1 MGRCRASPNPAPP
14 HPPTRLET
22 DLADATHIYVASLCM
37 GDELLDALWARLRS
51 GSAPHLRVFASL
63 REVRCTLHA
72 LYTAYSPRRRN
83 CISQLHSRK
92 HTQQTLCPGE
102 LLLYH
107 MLQVRAAPACTEIA
121 EVEMTWNEE
130 DEAGQMVYVYRV

>member
-1 MGRCRASPNPAPP
+1 MQEAWGSRRGDEWADAEPALTAPHPAPP

-63 REVRCTLHA
+63 REVRCTLHTV
-72 LYTAYSPRRRN
+72 YTASTLQFSSAP
-83 CISQLHSRK
+83 QLHLSR
-92 HTQQTLCPGE
+92 PF
-102 LLLYH
+102 
-107 MLQVRAAPACTEIA
+107 APASSYCITC
-121 EVEMTWNEE
+121 
-130 DEAGQMVYVYRV
+130 YRCAPLRRALRLPRWR